1 MKIKNVKAHCDIPCA
16 VYDPA
21 VAQYAA
27 LSVLRFLD
35 LIGEMPENINSKKD
49 FKKQKGIQTI
59 RTNRKYYW
67 KKNETKKE
75 QVNNGLKKIKA

>member
-1 MKIKNVKAHCDIPCA
+1 MRIKDVKAHCDIPCA

-35 LIGEMPENINSKKD
+35 LIGEIP
-49 FKKQKGIQTI
+49 
-59 RTNRKYYW
+59 
-67 KKNETKKE
+67 
-75 QVNNGLKKIKA
+75 